1 MITEFIDYGVATV
14 LVGPLSFILWR
25 INQFRSARRRG
36 KTPHIFEPHIR
47 KDMQYGK
54 RVMKWC
60 DICQQGPKAFIHT
73 NRKSSDA
80 AEGNYLDY
88 KELGKLEQADI
99 RYRFANDP
107 EWVQVFGHEYD
118 PITFLFIPQ
127 SHNGE
132 CGGPHDSCE
141 RCNYEDDLA
150 KRKDKEEMA
159 EVRAKLAQQD
169 KANRKLTAEEL
180 KGYESILWD
189 IWNTMPGPEEAH
201 EEFIDIRSDIG
212 MLKNA
217 SLRESILALDVFKR
231 LDYCLI
237 EKKDYPLTW
246 HRREE
251 AWVNQKKRVADR
263 KRYY

>member
-1 MITEFIDYGVATV
+1 MITEFIDYGAATV
-14 LVGPLSFILWR
+14 LVGPLSYILWR
-25 INQFRSARRRG
+25 INQFRSAMRRG

-47 KDMQYGK
+47 RDMHGK
-54 RVMKWC
+54 HAMKWC
-60 DICQQGPKAFIHT
+60 DVCHQGPKAFIHT

-118 PITFLFIPQ
+118 PITFLLIPQ

-141 RCNYEDDLA
+141 RCNYEDEIA

-169 KANRKLTAEEL
+169 KANADQAFAEAETYVGILLTLWNTESDPDFAEEDFEDL
-180 KGYESILWD
+180 NNEL
-189 IWNTMPGPEEAH
+189 
-201 EEFIDIRSDIG
+201 G
-212 MLKNA
+212 MLKNQIIRINVEKHDA
-217 SLRESILALDVFKR
+217 WQRIR
-231 LDYCLI
+231 YCLVQ
-237 EKKDYPLTW
+237 ENGKSRWPKRERMWAEYQ
-246 HRREE
+246 RR
-251 AWVNQKKRVADR
+251 QKENR
-263 KRYY
+263 RYY